1 MRSME
6 SQYYERNYS
15 RKQKRVREVRRNIL
29 LLMISVFMIA
39 IIAVMFCSF
48 STQASDQA
56 HQVSY
61 KYFQSIEIQKGDTL
75 WSIAAHY
82 ADDHYADLSDYV
94 AEVKIL
100 NGLSTEKIQTGN
112 YLMIPY
118 YSTEFK

>member
-6 SQYYERNYS
+6 SHYHERNYS
-15 RKQKRVREVRRNIL
+15 RKQKRVKEVRRNIL
-29 LLMISVFMIA
+29 FLILSVFMIA
-39 IIAVMFCSF
+39 VITVMFCSF
-48 STQASDQA
+48 STQASEQA

-82 ADDHYADLSDYV
+82 ADEHYADLTEYV
-94 AEVKIL
+94 AEVKTL

-118 YSTEFK
+118 YATEFK